1 MSTRDLHIGSIL
13 KNAHTEGHLRSLPTR
28 RLNQWGELEGQ
39 ACIANTP
46 ERIAKV
52 KACLVLH
59 QSIQLRATKRKDTRA
74 AAALAKQQAE
84 DEKQARIAEQMP
96 LRAAMVECAML
107 ASVETAPLLKQ
118 LREYAKAKDIKL
130 CNDNS
135 TAISK
140 ANKAQ
145 VLEALYSSLASQD

>member
-1 MSTRDLHIGSIL
+1 
-13 KNAHTEGHLRSLPTR
+13 
-28 RLNQWGELEGQ
+28 
-39 ACIANTP
+39 
-46 ERIAKV
+46 
-52 KACLVLH
+52 
-59 QSIQLRATKRKDTRA
+59 
-74 AAALAKQQAE
+74 
-84 DEKQARIAEQMP
+84 MP

-135 TAISK
+135 TAIFK

-145 VLEALYSSLASQD
+145 VLEALYSSLASQ